1 MMMKV
6 KICWSTLVS
15 LKYNIAAWCGERGG
29 QADVCLLY
37 HVCISLLLDPV
48 QRGSTSSAS
57 WLSRWMSLKR
67 VWHPPTHGIDP
78 TSVWW
83 RRASGTRPTVSS
95 SCWRRN
101 SVLHGGSGKPRQRS
115 SRPKVRDRH
124 VSSSVSLWKG
134 NFAFVCVCVMKMYV
148 LYHLPVLNHP
158 GVTYGS
164 TWPKWQFSS
173 SPLLEYTSAHTF
185 QGWHQVQFSSIQ
197 HATAVFRLFLYM
209 CPSAVL

>member
-6 KICWSTLVS
+6 HICWSALVI
-15 LKYNIAAWCGERGG
+15 LKYNIATWCGGRGG
-29 QADVCLLY
+29 QAEVCLLC

-48 QRGSTSSAS
+48 QRESTSSVS

-101 SVLHGGSGKPRQRS
+101 SALHGGSGKPRQRS
-115 SRPKVRDRH
+115 SRPKVRDRR
-124 VSSSVSLWKG
+124 VGSSMSLWKG
-134 NFAFVCVCVMKMYV
+134 NFAFVWVYVCVCVWWKCMYFIIF
-148 LYHLPVLNHP
+148 LFYHLP
-158 GVTYGS
+158 
-164 TWPKWQFSS
+164 FSS
-173 SPLLEYTSAHTF
+173 S
-185 QGWHQVQFSSIQ
+185 WHNLQIDM
-197 HATAVFRLFLYM
+197 A
-209 CPSAVL
+209 